1 MATRIRLRRMGR
13 KKQPEYRIVV
23 AEKSTARDGRFIETI
38 GHYRP
43 RENPAV
49 IQVDQDRARA
59 WLAQGATPS
68 ETVHSLFKKSG
79 VYGTSAPAAEPPVSE
94 AAVAEAPPA
103 EPAADTPPA

>member
-23 AEKSTARDGRFIETI
+23 AERTAARDGRFIETI

-43 RENPAV
+43 REKPAV
-49 IQVDQDRARA
+49 VHVDETRARA

-68 ETVHSLFKKSG
+68 ETVRSLFKRAG
-79 VYGTSAPAAEPPVSE
+79 VYAAPAA
-94 AAVAEAPPA
+94 AA
-103 EPAADTPPA
+103 PAATDTPTA